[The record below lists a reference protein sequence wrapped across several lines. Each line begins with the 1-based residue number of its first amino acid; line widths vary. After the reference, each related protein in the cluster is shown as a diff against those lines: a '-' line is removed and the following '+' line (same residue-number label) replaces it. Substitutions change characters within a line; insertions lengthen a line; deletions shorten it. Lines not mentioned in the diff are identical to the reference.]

1 MSRSTTLNFL
11 KLLGIGLLLSLIT
24 YGITLYFTTTETKT
38 TTILVSAA
46 SSLQP
51 VLTELTPLYEQA
63 NPTVKINYKFAG
75 SGSLSQQLLQG
86 AKTDVFIAA
95 APKHLTVLGL
105 ENLLARHSQR
115 NIATNRLALV
125 VPTSSHFNDLT
136 KLPINDFIDLSRD
149 EVQRVTIGNPR
160 LVTAGQYAREVLEKS
175 GIWQKVQ
182 SKLALAQDARA
193 VLAAVEN
200 GDTDAGIIYLTD
212 AKTSDLVIVVKVSPG
227 NLHSPIVYPAAVLQ
241 SSGAQE
247 ISRSYIDFLCSP
259 PAQEILKKYSF
270 EVPE

>member
-1 MSRSTTLNFL
+1 MSRSTTLNFF

-24 YGITLYFTTTETKT
+24 YGITLYLTTTEPKA

-51 VLTELTPLYEQA
+51 VLTELTPLYERA

-75 SGSLSQQLLQG
+75 SGTLSQQLLQG

-95 APKHLTVLGL
+95 APEHVTVLGL
-105 ENLLARHSQR
+105 ENLLARHSKR

-136 KLPINDFIDLSRD
+136 KLPINDFTDLSRD

-160 LVTAGQYAREVLEKS
+160 FVAAGKYAREVLEKS
-175 GIWQKVQ
+175 GVWQKVE
-182 SKLALAQDARA
+182 SKLALAKDEKAI
-193 VLAAVEN
+193 LAAVEN
-200 GDTDAGIIYLTD
+200 GDTDAGLIYLTD
-212 AKTSDLVIVVKVSPG
+212 AKTSDLVIVVTVSPTS
-227 NLHSPIVYPAAVLQ
+227 LHSPILYPAAVLQ
-241 SSGAQE
+241 SSAAQE

-259 PAQEILKKYSF
+259 SAQEILKKYSF
-270 EVPE
+270 EVPD